1 MVSPQEAYR
10 VALRPGSGRPT
21 LAWDTEIDHQEV
33 ELTREPSRGLWQRE
47 KAKLLSMLP
56 IDREL

>member
-1 MVSPQEAYR
+1 M
-10 VALRPGSGRPT
+10 
-21 LAWDTEIDHQEV
+21 DHQQV

-47 KAKLLSMLP
+47 KVKLLSMLP